1 MKANEVLQKL
11 LIGAM
16 LVATLLTPTTSMALS
31 KSTIDTF
38 NTYPTTKEQIQS
50 TSTPIYVYVQYY
62 ENGERLISRLNLNY
76 PVMVLSNRSAVA
88 VKDITDNL
96 KADLTW
102 DNSNKVA
109 TINKDGNEVAY
120 PINKKVMSLNDK
132 VNKIDTNATIYT
144 EENRTYL
151 PFASLADA
159 LGMKATWIPKGE
171 SGALHNS
178 ILLSSKE
185 DDILYF
191 YSSSIQ
197 PPVYEE
203 PTVVAED
210 QMAGDKYLNAEQIEW
225 VYKQW
230 EANGVPR
237 ARIESKIYEAT
248 KKYKEEE
255 DKAYVRNEYIT
266 RYYEDI
272 ATPKGWDKKI
282 KVHPHLIYYSGSSNY
297 IQGIEFK
304 TENSI
309 KYQRLV
315 FIPINY
321 TQEEFTDAQ
330 GNIYSKLYV
339 VQSASGEY
347 GHGNWI
353 KMN

>member
-31 KSTIDTF
+31 KSTIDKF

-120 PINKKVMSLNDK
+120 PINKKIMSLNDK
-132 VNKIDTNATIYT
+132 VNKIDTNATIYAK
-144 EENRTYL
+144 ENRTYL

-230 EANGVPR
+230 EANGISR
-237 ARIESKIYEAT
+237 ATLDSRINDAT
-248 KKYKEEE
+248 EKYKEER
-255 DKAYVRNEYIT
+255 KVQVRNKYIA

-272 ATPKGWDKKI
+272 AIPKGWDKKI
-282 KVHPHLIYYSGSSNY
+282 KVHPDLIYYYASSRY

-304 TENSI
+304 TENGV

-315 FIPINY
+315 RIPVNY
-321 TQEEFTDAQ
+321 EQEEYTDAQ

-339 VQSASGEY
+339 VQLANGKPY
-347 GHGNWI
+347 NHTDWI

>member
-1 MKANEVLQKL
+1 MKANEILQKL

-50 TSTPIYVYVQYY
+50 SSSPMQVYVQHLD
-62 ENGERLISRLNLNY
+62 GTIVKMNLNY
-76 PVMVLSNRSAVA
+76 PVMVLNNRSAVA
-88 VKDITDNL
+88 VKDVTDNL
-96 KADLTW
+96 KADLAW
-102 DNSNKVA
+102 DNSNKIA

-151 PFASLADA
+151 PFASLADS
-159 LGMKATWIPKGE
+159 LGMQAIWTPKGTN
-171 SGALHNS
+171 GATQNS
-178 ILLSSKE
+178 I
-185 DDILYF
+185 ILAPKGATA
-191 YSSSIQ
+191 SQIPASIQ
-197 PPVYEE
+197 PP
-203 PTVVAED
+203 PVVAPPIVTPPAVVD
-210 QMAGDKYLNAEQIEW
+210 PMAGDKYLNAEQIEW

-248 KKYKEEE
+248 KDYKEER
-255 DKAYVRNEYIT
+255 KVQVRNEYIA

-272 ATPKGWDKKI
+272 AIPKGWDKKI
-282 KVHPHLIYYSGSSNY
+282 KVHPDLIYYSGSSNY

-304 TENSI
+304 TENGV

-330 GNIYSKLYV
+330 GNTYSKLYAL
-339 VQSASGEY
+339 QLADGSPYNYAD
-347 GHGNWI
+347 WI

>member
-16 LVATLLTPTTSMALS
+16 LVATLLTPATSMALS
-31 KSTIDTF
+31 KSTIDKF

-230 EANGVPR
+230 EANGISR
-237 ARIESKIYEAT
+237 ASINQSINDAT
-248 KKYKEEE
+248 KKYKEE

-272 ATPKGWDKKI
+272 AITKGWDKKI
-282 KVHPHLIYYSGSSNY
+282 KVHPDLIYYYASSRY

-304 TENSI
+304 TENGV
-309 KYQRLV
+309 KYQRLA
-315 FIPINY
+315 FIPVNY

-330 GNIYSKLYV
+330 GNTYSKLYV
-339 VQSASGEY
+339 LQLADGSPYNYFDWVKV
-347 GHGNWI
+347 N
-353 KMN
+353 

>member
-50 TSTPIYVYVQYY
+50 SSSPMQVYVQHLD
-62 ENGERLISRLNLNY
+62 GTIVKMNLNY
-76 PVMVLSNRSAVA
+76 PVMVLNNRSAVA
-88 VKDITDNL
+88 VKDVTDNL
-96 KADLTW
+96 KADLAW
-102 DNSNKVA
+102 DNSNKIA

-151 PFASLADA
+151 PFASLADS
-159 LGMKATWIPKGE
+159 LGMQAIWTPKGTN
-171 SGALHNS
+171 GATQNS
-178 ILLSSKE
+178 I
-185 DDILYF
+185 ILAPKGATA
-191 YSSSIQ
+191 SQIPASIQ
-197 PPVYEE
+197 PP
-203 PTVVAED
+203 PVVAPPIVTPPAVVD
-210 QMAGDKYLNAEQIEW
+210 PMAGDKYLNAEQIEW

-230 EANGVPR
+230 EANGETR
-237 ARIESKIYEAT
+237 ASINQSINDFT
-248 KKYKEEE
+248 KDYKEKDRE
-255 DKAYVRNEYIT
+255 YVKNKNIN
-266 RYYEDI
+266 RYYTDI
-272 ATPKGWDKKI
+272 AIPKGWDKKI
-282 KVHPHLIYYSGSSNY
+282 KVHPDLIYEFASTTY

-304 TENSI
+304 TENGV

-315 FIPINY
+315 RIPVNY
-321 TQEEFTDAQ
+321 EQEEHTDAQ
-330 GNIYSKLYV
+330 GNTYSKLYV
-339 VQSASGEY
+339 LQLANGEPY
-347 GHGNWI
+347 GHFDWI

>member
-31 KSTIDTF
+31 KSTIDKF

-76 PVMVLSNRSAVA
+76 PVMVLNNRSAVA

-210 QMAGDKYLNAEQIEW
+210 QMVGDKYLNAEQIEW

-230 EANGVPR
+230 EANGVTR
-237 ARIESKIYEAT
+237 ASINQSINDFT
-248 KKYKEEE
+248 KDYKPEKWQSRRE
-255 DKAYVRNEYIT
+255 RYIT
-266 RYYEDI
+266 NYYRDI
-272 ATPKGWDKKI
+272 AVPKGWDKKI
-282 KVHPHLIYYSGSSNY
+282 KVHPDLIYYSGSSNY

-304 TENSI
+304 TENGV
-309 KYQRLV
+309 KYQRV
-315 FIPINY
+315 VKIPVNY
-321 TQEEFTDAQ
+321 TQEEFTDTQ
-330 GNIYSKLYV
+330 GNTYSKLYV
-339 VQSASGEY
+339 VQIASGEPY
-347 GHGNWI
+347 GHLDWI
-353 KMN
+353 KTN